1 LLLDRCL
8 AQGQHA
14 KRDELAVENFA
25 LAMKR
30 RWNALSSTHWES
42 GSAACLNSGDVLTGI
57 N

>member
-1 LLLDRCL
+1 L

-30 RWNALSSTHWES
+30 KWNALSSTHWEI
-42 GSAACLNSGDVLTGI
+42 GSAAGLNSGDVLTGI